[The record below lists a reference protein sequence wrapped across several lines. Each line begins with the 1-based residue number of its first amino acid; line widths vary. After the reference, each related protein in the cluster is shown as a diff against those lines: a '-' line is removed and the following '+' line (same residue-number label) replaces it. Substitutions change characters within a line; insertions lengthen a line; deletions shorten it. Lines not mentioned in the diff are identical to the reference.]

1 MVIPFFPQAL
11 MVGGSRPAIQRP
23 HRFIRY
29 PDQHTSCEI
38 ETVYPEITFRQT
50 AATSILL
57 AGFCL
62 LLIAGFGY
70 LRYLPYFGF
79 FLLCLMGCAFLVITY
94 ILKQ

>member
-1 MVIPFFPQAL
+1 MRWRRLARKITLRQIVI
-11 MVGGSRPAIQRP
+11 
-23 HRFIRY
+23 
-29 PDQHTSCEI
+29 
-38 ETVYPEITFRQT
+38 
-50 AATSILL
+50 AAILL
-57 AGFCL
+57 SGFYM